1 MVANPFATSNGA
13 GVIDL
18 TSPAAGNQNVYYRR
32 VKVTNI
38 M

>member
-1 MVANPFATSNGA
+1 MVANPFATTNGA
-13 GVIDL
+13 GAIDL
-18 TSPAAGNQNVYYRR
+18 TSPAAGDQNVYYRR